1 MKIAIDL
8 LKASHVGI
16 RELKGNLTTGLLK
29 RPLVITDRGV
39 PVSVSLPYSDILE
52 LMDILDEV
60 SDPRTVATVQKGKE
74 AIRRGNAGIPVSNLF
89 RKFRESR
96 R

>member
-39 PVSVSLPYSDILE
+39 PVSVSLPYSDLLE
-52 LMDILDEV
+52 LMDILDEI
-60 SDPRTVATVQKGKE
+60 SDPQTVATVQEGKE
-74 AIRRGNAGIPVSNLF
+74 AIRKGNAGIPVSYLF
-89 RKFRESR
+89 RKIREHR
-96 R
+96 K

>member
-8 LKASHVGI
+8 LKANHVGI
-16 RELKGNLTTGLLK
+16 RELKGNLTTGLLR
-29 RPLVITDRGV
+29 RPLVITDRGI

-60 SDPRTVATVQKGKE
+60 SDSQTVATVREGKE
-74 AIRRGNAGIPVSNLF
+74 AIRRGNAGVPVSHLF
-89 RKFRESR
+89 RKFRENCK
-96 R
+96 